1 MIKTKKILMRITR
14 KSDEDAT
21 TECNPLWAMHLKKVK
36 TLKTGL
42 FTFFGIII
50 AFSTSVHPVIRTHKI
65 DIIKY
70 A

>member
-1 MIKTKKILMRITR
+1 MMWVTR
-14 KSDEDAT
+14 KPDEDAT
-21 TECNPLWAMHLKKVK
+21 TKQYNLKKVK

-65 DIIKY
+65 DIIK
-70 A
+70 